1 MHFKILAICLFCSA
15 SRCRSAEVVQVTWQ
29 TQKAAPAVQFTRPLA
44 DFLGPFRLAMQVLP
58 ESSIVA
64 LALSQPAML
73 GLTDAQAAVMRPRV
87 AERYALI
94 STSPVYS
101 RVTTALPYCFAE
113 KQPSYGLA
121 RVHVP
126 DGMSAQTEVLVFLH
140 GYGGSFLWYQHL
152 LAERFPHHLIVC
164 PVHGINTALVS
175 PDYIQECLAAVSS
188 RLHRSI
194 EKPTLV
200 GLSAGGTGVCQ
211 LYTSHPERFGQMIC
225 LASYPPTD
233 LLTKFPRHGKILFVA
248 GAKEF
253 FVASGDFMRRIRS
266 VHLEVPG
273 TQGFIVP
280 DADHFFLLTHTDVTT
295 SRLQAFLAPP

>member
-140 GYGGSFLWYQHL
+140 GYGGSF
-152 LAERFPHHLIVC
+152 FMV
-164 PVHGINTALVS
+164 
-175 PDYIQECLAAVSS
+175 
-188 RLHRSI
+188 
-194 EKPTLV
+194 PTPA
-200 GLSAGGTGVCQ
+200 GRALSAPPHRLSGARHQYSACFSGLYSRMFSRCQ
-211 LYTSHPERFGQMIC
+211 Q
-225 LASYPPTD
+225 PT
-233 LLTKFPRHGKILFVA
+233 
-248 GAKEF
+248 
-253 FVASGDFMRRIRS
+253 
-266 VHLEVPG
+266 
-273 TQGFIVP
+273 
-280 DADHFFLLTHTDVTT
+280 
-295 SRLQAFLAPP
+295 APFD